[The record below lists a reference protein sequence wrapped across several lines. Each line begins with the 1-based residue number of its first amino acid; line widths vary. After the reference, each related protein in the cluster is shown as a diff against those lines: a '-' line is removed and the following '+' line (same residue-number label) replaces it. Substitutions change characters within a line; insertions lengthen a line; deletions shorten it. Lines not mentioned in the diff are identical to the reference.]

1 MDSNN
6 GQYGGGAVLHNIP
19 TSADILDIGNAFLT
33 MPLAVQSSLVAPTYS
48 GSGGTAPNPLWYNFA
63 DNGSG
68 SGCVKPKIAFKQS
81 TLNLITGLY
90 IASVGG
96 TAIVNETGGQ
106 LGEYNN
112 MMLAISNGSLF
123 GHDLGSQLCYAPDS
137 FPHFRASFTNGY
149 AVGGNVVSNW
159 SDPTMLL
166 GIYNDSVLNP
176 LIPNLNTGSSAAAA
190 TYLPCFSPYNDV
202 IIQTNPD
209 PSTVSNLAISA
220 VNNVFFNQGFKQRVD
235 SFYKLCIYGSDTN
248 GHANAVAYMT
258 AVIPIKYT
266 HNFLT
271 RYDML
276 SVNFGWQFQFR
287 IDWIQSQNGL
297 GNNPAPMM
305 CDGLCCPPVLAIG
318 GMVSDSDFLPAC
330 YLWVRKCTLR
340 KSDNLRLATAI
351 RSGINH
357 EIIYQKVEQTRRTLG
372 AGVNLDDNVSV
383 AVVNPKK
390 VFINAMP
397 NGNRSSP
404 YTTMCCTIQTTNLNM
419 NVNNTPFLQT
429 PYNYDFLV
437 FQMLYEQF
445 YPGTG
450 SDICY
455 QDWRQFRH
463 MISFNLERLGSR
475 LNDVAGSVSLR
486 LTGQRTDKYAA
497 SSNNFTTGGIC
508 NLDVVTFLV
517 REAIAVF
524 NTSTS
529 GVQLAV
535 GDYSQS
541 AASVA

>member
-6 GQYGGGAVLHNIP
+6 GQYGGGAVLMNIP

-33 MPLAVQSSLVAPTYS
+33 LPLAVQSSLIANAYNGAPVPS
-48 GSGGTAPNPLWYNFA
+48 NLWYNFA
-63 DNGSG
+63 DNGNG
-68 SGCVKPKIAFKQS
+68 DGCLKPKICMKQS
-81 TLNLITGLY
+81 TLSLITGLY

-106 LGEYNN
+106 LAEYNN
-112 MMLAISNGSLF
+112 MMLAIKNGSLF
-123 GHDLGSQLCYAPDS
+123 GQDMASQLCYAPDR

-149 AVGGNVVSNW
+149 AVAANASWN
-159 SDPTMLL
+159 DPTMLL
-166 GIYNDSVLNP
+166 GIYNDTVLNP
-176 LIPNLNTGSSAAAA
+176 LIPNLNTGSSPAAAS
-190 TYLPCFSPYNDV
+190 YLPCFSPYNDT
-202 IIQTNPD
+202 IIETVPV
-209 PSTVSNLAISA
+209 PSGGSNVAVSALK
-220 VNNVFFNQGFKQRVD
+220 NVFYNQGFKERVD
-235 SFYKLCIYGSDTN
+235 MFYKLCIFGSDVN
-248 GHANAVAYMT
+248 GHAAAVAYMT
-258 AVIPIKYT
+258 AIIPIKYL

-271 RYDML
+271 RYDTL

-297 GNNPAPMM
+297 GNNPSPMM
-305 CDGLCCPPVLAIG
+305 CDGLCPPPVLAIG
-318 GMVSDSDFLPAC
+318 GSISDADFLPAC

-340 KSDNLRLATAI
+340 KSDNLRLATSI

-372 AGVNLDDNVSV
+372 AQVGLDDNISV

-397 NGNRSSP
+397 SGNRSSP
-404 YTTMCCTIQTTNLNM
+404 YTTMCTTIKTTNLNL
-419 NVNNTPFLQT
+419 NTNNTPFLQT
-429 PYNYDFLV
+429 PYNYDFLI

-445 YPGTG
+445 WPETG
-450 SDICY
+450 SDINY
-455 QDWRQFRH
+455 QDWRQYRH
-463 MISFNLERLGSR
+463 IICFDLDRLGSK
-475 LNDVAGSVSLR
+475 LSDVAGSVSLR
-486 LTGQRTDKYAA
+486 LTGQRTDTYAA
-497 SSNNFTTGGIC
+497 KASNFNSGAIC

>member
-6 GQYGGGAVLHNIP
+6 GQYGGGAILMNIP

-33 MPLAVQSSLVAPTYS
+33 MPLAFQSSLISPTYS
-48 GSGGTAPNPLWYNFA
+48 GVTPPSNLWYNFA

-68 SGCVKPKIAFKQS
+68 SNCQKPKICPKQS
-81 TLNLITGLY
+81 LLNLITGLY
-90 IASVGG
+90 VASVGG

-112 MMLAISNGSLF
+112 MMLAIKNGSLF
-123 GHDLGSQLCYAPDS
+123 GRDMASQLCYSPDR

-149 AVGGNVVSNW
+149 ATATNAKW
-159 SDPTMLL
+159 ADPTMLL
-166 GIYNDSVLNP
+166 GIYNDTILNP
-176 LIPNLNTGSSAAAA
+176 LIPDLNTGSAPFAAS
-190 TYLPCFSPYNDV
+190 YLPCFSPYNDV
-202 IIQTNPD
+202 IIQTVAA
-209 PSTVSNLAISA
+209 PSSTNNLAVCAI
-220 VNNVFFNQGFKQRVD
+220 NNVFFNQGFKERVD
-235 SFYKLCIYGSDTN
+235 SFYKLCVFGSDAN

-258 AVIPIKYT
+258 AIIPIKYL

-271 RYDML
+271 RYDTL

-297 GNNPAPMM
+297 GNNPAPFM
-305 CDGLCCPPVLAIG
+305 CDGQCSPPVIAIG

-330 YLWVRKCTLR
+330 YLWIRKCTLR

-372 AGVNLDDNVSV
+372 AQVNLDDNISV

-404 YTTMCCTIQTTNLNM
+404 YTTMSYTIQTTNLNM

-445 YPGTG
+445 WPESG
-450 SDICY
+450 SDINY
-455 QDWRQFRH
+455 QDWRSFRH
-463 MISFNLERLGSR
+463 LLCFDLDRLGSK
-475 LNDVAGSVSLR
+475 LGDVAGSVSLR
-486 LTGQRTDKYAA
+486 LTGQRTDSYAGNA
-497 SSNNFTTGGIC
+497 TNFGNGGIC

-517 REAIAVF
+517 REAIVVF